1 MKKLLLL
8 IGAVGILAAAF
19 VVVGKRRGS
28 QGDTLSEHIAA

>member
-8 IGAVGILAAAF
+8 IGSVGILAAAF

-28 QGDTLSEHIAA
+28 ASDTLSEHMAA

>member
-28 QGDTLSEHIAA
+28 GADALSEHLAA

>member
-8 IGAVGILAAAF
+8 IAALGILAGVF

-28 QGDTLSEHIAA
+28 ESDTLSEHIAA

>member
-28 QGDTLSEHIAA
+28 ASDTLSEHIAA